1 MSGKA
6 SKFGFLKGA
15 LQNPEA
21 EPRED
26 TPVDESLPAVEEASP
41 SPAPSMAQ
49 AAEPAPKLKAKAR
62 SQAPEPSGPVGR
74 PRGKRSDGDHVQVT
88 AYIRRAT
95 HFGVKTALLRE
106 QNGQDFSGLVE
117 ELLAK
122 WLKSRT

>member
-1 MSGKA
+1 MSGKG

-15 LQNPEA
+15 LQNADAEA
-21 EPRED
+21 LE
-26 TPVDESLPAVEEASP
+26 ESPVEELMPPAEAAPP
-41 SPAPSMAQ
+41 SPTLSVVQ
-49 AAEPAPKLKAKAR
+49 AAEPAPRPKVKAR
-62 SQAPEPSGPVGR
+62 PQTPEAPRPVGR

-95 HFGVKTALLRE
+95 HLDVKTALLRE
-106 QNGQDFSGLVE
+106 QKGRDFSELVE